1 MSLRKKAFIFITVIC
16 LLLIGSVF
24 FITRSIILNNF
35 QKLETENT
43 QKNLDRVESA
53 LNEKIA
59 ALDTFT
65 QDYAGWDDTY
75 AFIKNGNQEYIDSNL
90 VDETFSGTKID
101 VMIFVNNAGQIVFSK
116 MFDQELQQSLP
127 LTNDFKQ
134 YLQPGSLLLTHEN
147 TKSMQSGFVLL
158 KKSPMFV
165 VSRPIITSEKNGPI
179 LGSLIMG
186 KYISKA
192 EVENVHHTTKLD
204 LEIIGADT
212 SYKSLSPVEQTQ
224 LSVNK
229 EYIVATSSEL
239 ISGYKVINDINGNP
253 GLIIKVNLPRSIYQQ
268 GRQATF
274 YLVGSLICISLL
286 AGGISIIYMD
296 KLVLIPLRRLVKDVN
311 AIRTNADFSLHVH
324 EEGEG
329 ELSSLARDINKMT
342 NALASGEKALRV
354 VNKEI
359 AFEKTNVEKIV
370 EERTQ
375 ELKAEQ
381 ARFIASIN
389 SVFEGFIMLDMH
401 SKVVMTNH
409 VVSHL
414 FDTEHQEWT
423 FEKIKSYLRDS
434 FDFEHAYKQCLL
446 KKESIT
452 YDNIVFK
459 DKVLKLFFAPVFL
472 APKTGSLT
480 GTVVIIEDI
489 TEAKKLERSKDEFF
503 SIASHELRT
512 PLTAIKG
519 NTQMMQKYF
528 AHRIN
533 DPNFT
538 GMLNDLYASSVRLIE
553 IVNIFLTTSRLE
565 QGKIEFNIEPFNSNQ
580 LLEEIVN
587 RMQTTAQS
595 KGLHISLQLTEV
607 PIMVK
612 ADRNRTEEVIL
623 NLLGNAINYTEKG
636 SITVRSKIAENM
648 AVVSVEDT
656 GRGIAEKDQ
665 ALLFRK
671 FQQIN
676 DTLYTRDISRGTGLG
691 LYISRL
697 MIEAMKGKIYIE
709 RSEVYKGST
718 FTFTLPLDN
727 RQAGESI

>member
-1 MSLRKKAFIFITVIC
+1 MSLRKKAFIFITIIS

-24 FITRSIILNNF
+24 LITRTIILNNF
-35 QKLETENT
+35 QELETENT
-43 QKNLDRVESA
+43 RQSLDRVKSA
-53 LNEKIA
+53 LDEKIT

-101 VMIFVNNAGQIVFSK
+101 AMIFIDNSGQIVISK
-116 MFDQELQQSLP
+116 MFDQDLQQALP

-147 TKSMQSGFVLL
+147 TKSIKSGFVLL

-186 KYISKA
+186 KYISKT
-192 EVENVHHTTKLD
+192 EVENLHHTTKLD

-212 SYKSLSPVEQTQ
+212 AYETLGEQIQ
-224 LSVNK
+224 LSTNK
-229 EYIVATSSEL
+229 EYIVANSSKL
-239 ISGYKVINDINGNP
+239 ISGYKVVNDINGKP
-253 GLIIKVNLPRSIYQQ
+253 GLIIKVNLPRTIYQQ
-268 GRQATF
+268 GQQATF
-274 YLVGSLICISLL
+274 YLVGSLICMSLL
-286 AGGISIIYMD
+286 AGGISIIYID

-311 AIRTNADFSLHVH
+311 AIRTNADFSLQVH

-409 VVSHL
+409 VISHI
-414 FDTEHQEWT
+414 FDTEHQEWS
-423 FEKIKSYLRDS
+423 FEKIKTYLRDS
-434 FDFEHAYKQCLL
+434 FDFDHAYKQCLL

-452 YDNIVFK
+452 YDNIAFK

-480 GTVVIIEDI
+480 GTVVLIEDI

-528 AHRIN
+528 AQKIS

-538 GMLNDLYASSVRLIE
+538 GMLSDLYASSVRLIE

-580 LLEEIVN
+580 FLEEIVN
-587 RMQTTAQS
+587 RMQSTAQS
-595 KGLHISLQLTEV
+595 KGLHISLQLAEV
-607 PIMVK
+607 PIIVN

-636 SITVRSKIAENM
+636 TITVRSKIAENM
-648 AVVSVEDT
+648 AMISVEDT

-665 ALLFRK
+665 PLLFRK

-709 RSEVYKGST
+709 RSEVYKGSV
-718 FTFTLPLDN
+718 FTFTLPLDIS
-727 RQAGESI
+727 QAGEHI